1 MCLFYISPGRGR
13 ANWQNPRIFRS
24 KEMTIDS
31 RKMKDT
37 NTKFEPNTELFREI
51 FNRDTRPIA
60 IINSSSPRI
69 LVGRNEAFVAAFG
82 PELSFPGSEIPQ
94 PELPGEENPL
104 ALAFRAASAESEID
118 LRSAGGATRR
128 YSVRAIDCEGQ
139 TALIF
144 EDVTDARTLSETL
157 EVFQKAIREYPG
169 GVIWTD
175 ENNRVVFAN
184 DTVLNYSE
192 MSEDEMVGINPDD
205 FKNALI
211 TGEEPHAVNTKY
223 FADFTSKSGAKV
235 PVEVDRIHYS
245 KPDAFSYRLPF
256 GPGSK
261 RYAATIAG
269 AKALNIYFF
278 RNASEFVARGDALA
292 RSREQNESLLRNLQ
306 GIAYRCSHTGN
317 CGIEWMSEGALGLT
331 GYRPEEF
338 IVEGSIEYN
347 SLIHKDDLAGVQA
360 KFDECFVSKQ
370 PFNAEY
376 RIITRDGQQKWVL
389 ERSKPII
396 SHDGQITGIEGFIID
411 ITEKKEHEGRILL
424 SNRLYQMLS
433 NTNQAVVRIRDKAEL
448 FGEICRIACDDGQ
461 YSGAFI
467 ALLDEFTD
475 DVNLEAYATKSNCKW
490 EKFALTMNDLHD
502 VLFEKDKFYTANSA
516 SQFSPNNPL
525 REFLLENGF
534 GSFAAF
540 QVTMFDHVV
549 GVFAVANQGDYEF
562 CQDELKL
569 LHELAIDVSFALEFL
584 IIEEERQNVA
594 TELHSVAEMFKVV
607 TEHTGHLIFDFDVL
621 SDKVAWSGAIKSVT
635 GYEPHEFFIFTIKDW
650 FSMIHPDDQEN
661 VRAELKKATDNKEN
675 YLITYRFRTK
685 TGNYIYAEDIGTF
698 EYDEN
703 GLAIRMLGVI
713 KDVTKR
719 KLMEIKFQESEQ
731 RLRTLINST
740 PDIICFKD
748 GEGRWLA
755 ANDADIELFQ
765 LKGVDY
771 VGKTDFDLAEFTH
784 PMYRDAFL
792 GCVESDNRTWESGTA
807 TQTEET
813 IPISETDAKVY
824 DVIKVPVYNED
835 GSRKGLV
842 VLGRDITRRK
852 KAETKLNYQ
861 TEFLNKVI
869 ENLPIGLYARDA
881 ANEYEHTIW
890 NAKIEKMFGM
900 EREMV
905 LGKNLSKLITPAMA
919 ELYTDS
925 DRAVM
930 LGGSPVD
937 LPYEIINFGSGRF
950 ECHTIKV
957 PIYKP
962 NGEPDTILGIVE
974 DISERLKA
982 QKIQE
987 LVYSIAKASIVTKD
1001 TGELYRIIQAE
1012 LSEIMDTTN
1021 FFIALYNKDAHTL
1034 SLQYMQDQKDHFDV
1048 FPAGKTISAIVI
1060 GRKESLLLK
1069 TADMVKLE
1077 EDGLVDSVGSM
1088 SACWLGVPLLLNGEA
1103 IGLIVVQS
1111 YEDENAYNDEHKR
1124 ILEFISSQVAISITK
1139 KRAEDELFALNM
1151 ELEERVAERT
1161 KQVED
1166 AMIELK
1172 YENEERRRTQ
1182 EELYEAK
1189 NELSIALTKEIE
1201 LNELKNRF
1209 ISMVSH
1215 EYRTPLTVILSSSY
1229 LIEAAFK
1236 KQDAGVFA
1244 KYTNLIQSSVAN
1256 MTKLLEDVLFMG
1268 KVYSGKL
1275 NSTFNQFNLSDL
1287 LATIIEEIR
1296 AIDRGEHTISHLS
1309 QQEKSFIDADEKLIH
1324 QIVLNLLSNACKY
1337 SPSGSEIIVESFE
1350 RDDDICIAVAD
1361 SGIGIPQ
1368 DELDKLFEPFH
1379 RLTNVGTI
1387 PGTGLGLS
1395 IVKNCVDAL
1404 GGEIKVDSRMD
1415 EGTRF
1420 VVILP
1425 RASGE

>member
-1 MCLFYISPGRGR
+1 
-13 ANWQNPRIFRS
+13 
-24 KEMTIDS
+24 
-31 RKMKDT
+31 MKDKDT
-37 NTKFEPNTELFREI
+37 DTGQFAQLFLEV
-51 FNRDTRPIA
+51 FNRDSRPIA
-60 IINSSSPRI
+60 VINNSAPRCI
-69 LVGRNEAFVAAFG
+69 AKCNEAFVATFG
-82 PELSFPGSEIPQ
+82 SDFSLEGAEIQ
-94 PELPGEENPL
+94 SGGT
-104 ALAFRAASAESEID
+104 AAESGPIAIALMARPVCEEIAAKCAD
-118 LRSAGGATRR
+118 GSTRIF
-128 YSVRAIDCEGQ
+128 SVQFIDCNEN

-144 EDVTDARTLSETL
+144 EDITEKRTLRGTA
-157 EVFQKAIREYPG
+157 EVFQRIMREYPG

-175 ENNRVVFAN
+175 ENNRIVFAN
-184 DTVLNYSE
+184 DTVLQYSE
-192 MSEDEMVGINPDD
+192 MSEDEMVGIDPDD
-205 FKNALI
+205 FKITHL
-211 TGEEPHAVNTKY
+211 TGEEPHGGNSKY
-223 FADFTSKSGAKV
+223 FADFTTRSGAKV
-235 PVEVDRIHYS
+235 PVEVDRIHFS
-245 KPDAFSYRLPF
+245 RPDGFSYMLPF
-256 GPGSK
+256 GPASK
-261 RYAATIAG
+261 RFGTAVEE
-269 AKALNIYFF
+269 AKGLSVIFF
-278 RNASEFVARGDALA
+278 RNASEFIARGDALE

-317 CGIEWMSEGALGLT
+317 CGIEWMSEGAFGLT

-338 IVEGSIEYN
+338 ILDGNIEYN
-347 SLIHKDDLAGVQA
+347 SLIHRDDIEGVQA
-360 KFDECFVSKQ
+360 KFNECFTTKK

-376 RIITRDGQQKWVL
+376 RIITRDGKLKWVL
-389 ERSKPII
+389 ERSKPMF
-396 SHDGQITGIEGFIID
+396 SHDGEITGIEGFIID
-411 ITEKKEHEGRILL
+411 ITEKKEHEDRIML

-433 NTNQAVVRIRDKAEL
+433 NTNQSVVRIRNKSEL
-448 FGEICRIACDDGQ
+448 FSEICRIACEDGN
-461 YSGAFI
+461 YSCSFI
-467 ALLDEFTD
+467 ALLDEYTD
-475 DVNLEAYATKSNCKW
+475 DVKLEAYSNKSSCNW
-490 EKFALTMNDLHD
+490 NKFALTRSNLHD
-502 VLFEKDKFYTANSA
+502 VFFANDVCYTASSA
-516 SQFSPNNPL
+516 HEFEANNPL
-525 REFLLENGF
+525 KDFLLENGF

-549 GVFAVANQGDYEF
+549 GVFAIANQREYTF
-562 CQDELKL
+562 CKDELKL

-594 TELHSVAEMFKVV
+594 TELHSVAEMFRVV

-621 SDKVAWSGAIKSVT
+621 SDKVSWSGAIKGVT
-635 GYEPHEFFIFTIKDW
+635 GYEPHEFISFTIKDW
-650 FSMIHPDDQEN
+650 FSMIHPEDQDN
-661 VRAELKKATDNKEN
+661 VQTELKKAAAEKDN
-675 YLITYRFRTK
+675 YFITYRFRTK
-685 TGNYIYAEDIGTF
+685 SGNYIYSEDTGTF

-703 GLAIRMLGVI
+703 GLTTRMLGVI

-719 KLMEIKFQESEQ
+719 KAIELKFLESEQ

-771 VGKTDFDLAEFTH
+771 VGKTDIELAEFTH
-784 PMYRDAFL
+784 QRYREAFL
-792 GCVESDNRTWESGTA
+792 GCMDSDNFTWNAMKA
-807 TQTEET
+807 TQTEEA
-813 IPISETDAKVY
+813 IPISETESKVY
-824 DVIKVPVYNED
+824 DVIKVPVFNDD

-842 VLGRDITRRK
+842 VLGRDITARK
-852 KAETKLNYQ
+852 LAETKLSYQ

-881 ANEYEHTIW
+881 RNGFAHTIW
-890 NAKIEKMFGM
+890 NAKIEEMFGVGRN
-900 EREMV
+900 EV
-905 LGKNLSKLITPAMA
+905 LGKTLSELIPAA
-919 ELYTDS
+919 LADLYTDS

-937 LPYEIINFGSGRF
+937 LPYEIVNFGNGRF

-957 PIYKP
+957 PIYTP
-962 NGEPDTILGIVE
+962 DGEPDTILGIVE
-974 DISERLKA
+974 DISEKLKS
-982 QKIQE
+982 QKIQD

-1001 TGELYRIIQAE
+1001 TSELYRIIQSE

-1060 GRKESLLLK
+1060 SRKESQLLK
-1069 TADMVKLE
+1069 TAEMVKLE
-1077 EDGLVDSVGSM
+1077 EDGVVDKVGSM

-1111 YEDENAYNDEHKR
+1111 YEDENAYSEEDKR

-1151 ELEERVAERT
+1151 ELEERVVERT

-1189 NELSIALTKEIE
+1189 NELSIALKNEIE

-1236 KQDAGVFA
+1236 KQDPAVFT

-1275 NSTFNQFNLSDL
+1275 SSTFNQFNLNDL
-1287 LATIIEEIR
+1287 LTTIIEEIR
-1296 AIDRGEHTISHLS
+1296 SIDKGEHKILPVF
-1309 QQEKSFIDADEKLIH
+1309 QQEKTFIDADEKLIH
-1324 QIVLNLLSNACKY
+1324 QIVLNLISNACKY
-1337 SPSGSEIIVESFE
+1337 SPADTEILVESFDRGE
-1350 RDDDICIAVAD
+1350 DFCIAITD
-1361 SGIGIPQ
+1361 YGIGIPQ
-1368 DELDKLFEPFH
+1368 DELGKLFEPFH

-1404 GGEIKVDSRMD
+1404 GGEIKVDSRLG

-1420 VVILP
+1420 VVVLP
-1425 RASGE
+1425 RAMKDNE